1 MPAVRLPFLVVPAAL
16 LLLVAGC
23 GGSGP
28 RPAAPA
34 PGPRSIAGAA
44 AGTIG
49 AGTARFTL
57 TVTGSIGG
65 LDAGASERGSLSF
78 TRELAH
84 IYKLLLSGGTPQE
97 LIVDGPIQYANG
109 NVDAAMNDPTVKAW
123 TRLDTRRLTSKQQLA
138 NDGELAHIRAPAYLI
153 EGVRTARVIGP
164 GPGGTTH
171 FRGLVDPALLEARVP
186 AALRPSLMAAVR
198 ADYVSRPFSADF
210 WIDAHHH
217 VRRVHVTYAT
227 PRGGRVT
234 VDATYSGFGA
244 RVPLGLPP
252 ASGTTDITP

>member
-1 MPAVRLPFLVVPAAL
+1 MRAVRLLLLLVPAAL

-23 GGSGP
+23 GGSGTKAP
-28 RPAAPA
+28 PAAS
-34 PGPRSIAGAA
+34 GPHTIAGAGA
-44 AGTIG
+44 STIG

-65 LDAGASERGSLSF
+65 LDTGASERGSLSF
-78 TRELAH
+78 ARNLAH

-109 NVDAAMNDPTVKAW
+109 NVDAAMNDPSVKAW
-123 TRLDTRRLTSKQQLA
+123 TRLDTRRLTAEQQLA
-138 NDGELAHIRAPAYLI
+138 NDGELAHVRVPAYLI
-153 EGVRTARVIGP
+153 EGVRTARVIGA
-164 GPGGTTH
+164 GSGGTTH
-171 FRGLVDPALLEARVP
+171 FRGLVYPALLESRVP
-186 AALRPSLMAAVR
+186 VALRPSLMAAVR
-198 ADYVSRPFSADF
+198 ADYIERPFSADF
-210 WIDAHHH
+210 WIDARHH

-227 PRGGRVT
+227 PGGRVT